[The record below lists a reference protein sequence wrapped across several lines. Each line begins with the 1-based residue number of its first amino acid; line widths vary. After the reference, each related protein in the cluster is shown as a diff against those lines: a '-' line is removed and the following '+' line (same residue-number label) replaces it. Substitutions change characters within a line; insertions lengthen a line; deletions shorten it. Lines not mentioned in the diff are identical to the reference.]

1 MSVVG
6 IIIEL
11 QQRKVKME
19 DYWSDVEI
27 ALHYGKGIAFDGCH
41 KIYVLQDEKQIG
53 LMREYEYEFVLTKED
68 HREDQL
74 NTLLKKWY
82 AESCVLKFIQSVSSV
97 ADGEDEND
105 GFDTLIPQGA
115 EQEEDECELCFS
127 ACGDTC
133 EDYDD
138 EEDD

>member
-1 MSVVG
+1 
-6 IIIEL
+6 
-11 QQRKVKME
+11 ME

-68 HREDQL
+68 HTEDEL
-74 NTLLKKWY
+74 NTLLRKWY
-82 AESCVLKFIQSVSSV
+82 AGSCMLKFIQSVASV
-97 ADGEDEND
+97 ADGQDEND

-115 EQEEDECELCFS
+115 EQEEDECDLCFS
-127 ACGDTC
+127 HCGDTC
-133 EDYDD
+133 QDDDEDDEDYDWALTKA
-138 EEDD
+138 